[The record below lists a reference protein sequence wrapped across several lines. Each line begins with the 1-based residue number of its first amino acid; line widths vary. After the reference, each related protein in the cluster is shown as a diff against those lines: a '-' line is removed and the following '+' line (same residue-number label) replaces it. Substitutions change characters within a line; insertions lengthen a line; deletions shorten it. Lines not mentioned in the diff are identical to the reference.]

1 MTEARD
7 NSSLPLLLG
16 ITGAVLAVVVGGWFL
31 LYRQDTAVN
40 VDVDADTTG
49 GMASI
54 EEAPGPGTDSDSI
67 KESAVDMSKA
77 AAPNVDAELAKA
89 RLAADADILVLPASR
104 SALYYYGRIL
114 EANPRH
120 AVAAAEMDAIL
131 VRIAQLIA
139 THLEMEEYHEAY
151 EIAALVARYRPDHD
165 LVFET
170 QRVIDDHTEQ
180 LVEQAIR
187 DAQAGND
194 GQAAEALAAAEA
206 LPGRNPKYFAAIHD
220 SIDEISEVREAA
232 ERGRARRATLA
243 ESQAR
248 AAWAESVRAAI
259 ERGNLL
265 NPAGASARDLLA
277 ENNDWDDE
285 RKRLTDEFVAALL
298 DAANA
303 AIGDKELTDAQ
314 TILAE
319 VDRIDPDA
327 EGIADARGNLNNAL
341 IEERSNQVVGTGEL
355 TYVKT
360 VPPRYPVRA
369 AQREITGWVII
380 DFTVTPEGNTA
391 NIAVREAEPE
401 KVFDRAAV
409 NAVEQWLFEPIEY
422 RGQIISQRAATKLVF
437 ALE

>member
-1 MTEARD
+1 MTEVRD

-40 VDVDADTTG
+40 VDADADAMG
-49 GMASI
+49 GMTSI
-54 EEAPGPGTDSDSI
+54 GEVPGPGTGSESI
-67 KESAVDMSKA
+67 EGSADDMRKA
-77 AAPNVDAELAKA
+77 GPPNVDAELAKA
-89 RLAADADILVLPASR
+89 RLAADADILVMPASQ

-114 EANPRH
+114 EANPHH
-120 AVAAAEMDAIL
+120 AVAKAEMDAIL
-131 VRIAQLIA
+131 ARVAQLTA
-139 THLEMEEYHEAY
+139 THLEGEEYHKAY
-151 EIAALVARYRPDHD
+151 EMAALVARYRPDHD

-170 QRVIDDHTEQ
+170 QRAIDEHTEQ

-194 GQAAEALAAAEA
+194 GEALEALAAAEA
-206 LPGRNPKYFAAIHD
+206 LPARNPKYFAAIHD

-232 ERGRARRATLA
+232 ERDRARRANLA
-243 ESQAR
+243 ENQAK
-248 AAWAESVRAAI
+248 AAWIESVRAAI
-259 ERGNLL
+259 GRGNLL
-265 NPAGASARDLLA
+265 TPAGASARDLLA
-277 ENNDWDDE
+277 EDNDWNDE
-285 RKRLTDEFVAALL
+285 RKRLTGEFVAALL
-298 DAANA
+298 DAAHA
-303 AIGDKELTDAQ
+303 AIGDKELADAE

-319 VDRIDPDA
+319 VGRIDPDA
-327 EGIADARGNLNNAL
+327 DGIADARGNLNNAL
-341 IEERSNQVVGTGEL
+341 VAERSNRVLGTGEL
-355 TYVKT
+355 VYVKT

-369 AQREITGWVII
+369 AQREITGWVIV
-380 DFTVTPEGNTA
+380 DFTVTPEGNTT

-437 ALE
+437 ALD